1 MRTVLFNKIICL
13 MKGIRPQRV
22 HDMFCT
28 KHILYSSYKI
38 TSSKITEEFALNIFL
53 FQRCVFKT
61 LLIKF
66 SSEVVDFDLKS
77 PIFFK

>member
-38 TSSKITEEFALNIFL
+38 TSSKITEDLHETFFS
-53 FQRCVFKT
+53 FKGVCS
-61 LLIKF
+61 KHF
-66 SSEVVDFDLKS
+66 
-77 PIFFK
+77 